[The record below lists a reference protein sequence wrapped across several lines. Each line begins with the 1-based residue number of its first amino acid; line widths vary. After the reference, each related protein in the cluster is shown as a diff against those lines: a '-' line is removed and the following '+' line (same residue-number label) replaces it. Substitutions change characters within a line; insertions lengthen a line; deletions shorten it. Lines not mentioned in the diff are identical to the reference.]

1 MEPTEKAAPGP
12 AVRGR
17 RRLRSEAAS
26 PARSKKTLYVA
37 AACAVITLVGI
48 FAFYWFVL
56 ADHNIHHE
64 LPVAWPKDAPTGE
77 PVVVHHGVKPGDV
90 FVTTLL
96 FQSGIKLGFG
106 QGDPLDRGM
115 NLDGELTIAQQVEAK
130 EGGGLTSRVRVLVER
145 CDALYAPMKES
156 VWKVLG
162 SRKDPYALAFDR
174 QPSGRPDRK
183 SAKGP
188 GAAPERR
195 DVLDSVTS
203 GIGDVVTTWLPDHDV
218 RLGEAW
224 DLLSVADVHNLAPF
238 LQRVAGSDVNPSGFP
253 ACVVK
258 GMGAAEAVE
267 SREGEPCL
275 RVRIVAYVTQEGTVT
290 APAIPGWISAVVRV
304 DGHAWISTAT
314 GIVWALETVADMKSS
329 YCIKGKAEERFAR
342 QVLRGKT
349 ARAAKMPE

>member
-1 MEPTEKAAPGP
+1 
-12 AVRGR
+12 
-17 RRLRSEAAS
+17 
-26 PARSKKTLYVA
+26 
-37 AACAVITLVGI
+37 
-48 FAFYWFVL
+48 
-56 ADHNIHHE
+56 
-64 LPVAWPKDAPTGE
+64 
-77 PVVVHHGVKPGDV
+77 
-90 FVTTLL
+90 
-96 FQSGIKLGFG
+96 
-106 QGDPLDRGM
+106 
-115 NLDGELTIAQQVEAK
+115 
-130 EGGGLTSRVRVLVER
+130 
-145 CDALYAPMKES
+145 MKES

-275 RVRIVAYVTQEGTVT
+275 RVRIVAYVTQEGDGQGARHPGLDLRRGPGGRPRVDLDRHRHRVGLRDRRRHEVVVLHQGQGGGALRAAGAAREDRARGQDAGVGSRPSRGATPRMPDVGGVSG
-290 APAIPGWISAVVRV
+290 APAPR
-304 DGHAWISTAT
+304 
-314 GIVWALETVADMKSS
+314 
-329 YCIKGKAEERFAR
+329 R
-342 QVLRGKT
+342 
-349 ARAAKMPE
+349 